1 MKTLFAAVFL
11 TMALPSHAHV
21 SCRVNRGQ
29 ESIDVT
35 VVDSFVSTTAT
46 LVRTHPLVRYPS
58 KELMVKSRE
67 TSLSFIFSNTQ
78 EKFHLKL
85 NKEFQFLDDG
95 TSYFKAVLKY
105 EDINTK
111 LSCLVN

>member
-1 MKTLFAAVFL
+1 MKTLFTAIVL
-11 TMALPSHAHV
+11 TMALPSSAHV
-21 SCRVNRGQ
+21 SCRVNRGP
-29 ESIDVT
+29 ESIAVT

-67 TSLSFIFSNTQ
+67 TSQSFIFSNTQ
-78 EKFHLKL
+78 DKFHLKL
-85 NKEFQFLDDG
+85 NKESHFLADG
-95 TSYFKAVLKY
+95 TSYFKAILKY

-111 LSCLVN
+111 LSCIVN